1 MNIATITDRLAAA
14 RRTTALRLA
23 AWLARYSV
31 TVLRVSLGLTFLG
44 FGVLKFFPGMS
55 PAEPLATQ
63 TLHILTLGLVPDRVA
78 LIGVASL
85 ESAIGILLLT
95 GRLLRF
101 ALALLTLEMIGI
113 LSPLVLLRAQMFRG
127 LVEPTL
133 EGQYVL
139 KDIVVAAAGLVVA
152 GQTLNTR
159 QIFGGP
165 GSADV
170 RRPRDSGRNV
180 SVRR

>member
-1 MNIATITDRLAAA
+1 MTASGLPEPIDRLDVRITAA
-14 RRTTALRLA
+14 
-23 AWLARYSV
+23 LARVAVPS
-31 TVLRVSLGLTFLG
+31 LRIALGIVFLW
-44 FGVLKFFPGMS
+44 FGALKFFPGMS
-55 PAEPLATQ
+55 PAEPLAAQ
-63 TLHILTLGLVPDRVA
+63 TLHILTLGLIPDRVA

-85 ESAIGILLLT
+85 ESAIGILLLS

-101 ALALLTLEMIGI
+101 ALALLALEMIGV
-113 LSPLVLLRAQMFRG
+113 LSPLVLLPAQMFRG

-152 GQTLNTR
+152 AQTLNPR